1 MVKTQ
6 KITIGTLW
14 ENGGT
19 TCFVAFW
26 GGIFSTTTSQGDD
39 FGYPINKVLRRWS
52 PAHGR
57 PRDQIADAEGFLL
70 REQFLIVFEV
80 QRKPGPKKPKS
91 SAFLGHAASYGWD
104 DAEQLKE
111 WRDKKWWSIGE
122 TDHSQIRWSTS
133 YTQSKGQMHPQ
144 TSRTFPQDPLKWIPS
159 RNQMWQWKIPHL

>member
-1 MVKTQ
+1 MGEQPVLWHFGGAFFQQRQAKVM
-6 KITIGTLW
+6 ISGTPSTRYSDG
-14 ENGGT
+14 EAQRTDDQGT
-19 TCFVAFW
+19 RLLTLKDFFFESNFW
-26 GGIFSTTTSQGDD
+26 LC
-39 FGYPINKVLRRWS
+39 LRFN
-52 PAHGR
+52 ANLG
-57 PRDQIADAEGFLL
+57 Q
-70 REQFLIVFEV
+70 
-80 QRKPGPKKPKS
+80 KKPKS

-144 TSRTFPQDPLKWIPS
+144 TSRAFPQDPLKWIPS